1 MFPEGDGVSEQ
12 EVKQRSKEEKRR
24 GGGGGE
30 EGMVHLVWTRHLDRA
45 GMGRERGVCRGSGN
59 KTTGRVEVA
68 VLLLVVSTHPPTVQ
82 RFRC

>member
-1 MFPEGDGVSEQ
+1 
-12 EVKQRSKEEKRR
+12 
-24 GGGGGE
+24 
-30 EGMVHLVWTRHLDRA
+30 MVHLVWTRHLDRA